1 MAAGVRLTAWPMASV
16 LLFCAWPAKAT
27 SIVFPGHWKT
37 LRSAQSVMG
46 FRFPAG
52 TEVQVLNDTGATTG
66 DVVLHRDFTVGGHRL
81 NSGTHLMVAGGKG
94 MPPHLAWFFAM
105 PGQRLRGIDLPAG
118 TQVDFDARGR
128 LADMSSNEGAPIAI
142 GGLLFAGN
150 SWIEFH
156 PNGRVRHG
164 ELLKGFVAGGL
175 RVQPGPIE
183 FFASG
188 RISRA
193 WIGAGS
199 VYRTLKLAPADR
211 SFGFDVEFWPDG
223 SLKQAVLA
231 DVTAVDGKTCP
242 AGHVSFRQ
250 GGTLDECDGSRWI
263 R

>member
-1 MAAGVRLTAWPMASV
+1 MSTGLRLAMWPMASV
-16 LLFCAWPAKAT
+16 LPFCAWPVMAT

-37 LRSAQSVMG
+37 LGSTQPVMG

-52 TEVQVLNDTGATTG
+52 TEVQVLNDTGAATG
-66 DVVLHRDFTVGGHRL
+66 NVVLHRSLKVDGHWL
-81 NSGTHLMVAGGKG
+81 KSGTHLMVFAAKG
-94 MPPHLAWFFAM
+94 APPHLAWFFSE
-105 PGQRLRGIDLPAG
+105 PGQHFHGIDLPEG
-118 TQVDFDARGR
+118 TQVDFDAQGR
-128 LADMSSNEGAPIAI
+128 LADMSSNEGTPIVI
-142 GGLLFAGN
+142 RGLLFAGN

-164 ELLKGFVAGGL
+164 ELLKGFVVDGL
-175 RVQPGPIE
+175 QVQPGPIE
-183 FFASG
+183 FHPNG

-199 VYRTLKLAPADR
+199 MYHTLKLAPADR

-223 SLKQAVLA
+223 GLKQAVLA
-231 DVTAVDGKTCP
+231 GVTAADGKTCP

-250 GGTLDECDGSRWI
+250 DGTLDECDGSRWI

>member
-1 MAAGVRLTAWPMASV
+1 MISGLRLARWPMMSV
-16 LLFCAWPAKAT
+16 LLFCAWPAMAT

-37 LRSAQSVMG
+37 LRSTQSVMG

-52 TEVQVLNDTGATTG
+52 TEMQVLNDTGAPTG
-66 DVVLHRDFTVGGHRL
+66 DIILHRDLTVGGHRL
-81 NSGTHLMVAGGKG
+81 RSGTHLMVVAAEGA
-94 MPPHLAWFFAM
+94 PPHLAWFIAM
-105 PGQRLRGIDLPAG
+105 PGQRFHGIDLPAE
-118 TQVDFDARGR
+118 TQVGFDAQGR
-128 LADMSSNEGAPIAI
+128 LADMSSNEGSPITI
-142 GGLLFAGN
+142 GDLLFAGN

-164 ELLKGFVAGGL
+164 ELLKGFVANGL

-183 FFASG
+183 FFANG

-211 SFGFDVEFWPDG
+211 SFGFDVQFWPDG
-223 SLKQAVLA
+223 GLKQAVLA
-231 DVTAVDGKTCP
+231 GVTVVAGQTCP

-250 GGTLDECDGSRWI
+250 DGTLDECDTTAWI